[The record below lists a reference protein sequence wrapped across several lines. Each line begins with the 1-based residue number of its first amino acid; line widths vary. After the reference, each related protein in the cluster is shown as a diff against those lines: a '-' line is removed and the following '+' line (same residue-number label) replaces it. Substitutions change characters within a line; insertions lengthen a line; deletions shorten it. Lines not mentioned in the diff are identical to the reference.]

1 MTSKFFAR
9 ITQIDLTH
17 LMIMLDRRT
26 ISVETL
32 RINNE
37 YSLRKDFFELIYMNT
52 LLILYVTLNK
62 FNLCDNFATSS

>member
-1 MTSKFFAR
+1 
-9 ITQIDLTH
+9 
-17 LMIMLDRRT
+17 MIMLDRRT

-37 YSLRKDFFELIYMNT
+37 YSLRKDFIELIYMNT

-62 FNLCDNFATSS
+62 FNLCENFATSS